1 MRERA
6 VGGKQR
12 SHPAAVAVMLAGAIL
27 VLVIMVL
34 I

>member
-1 MRERA
+1 MSGRPQ
-6 VGGKQR
+6 GTN
-12 SHPAAVAVMLAGAIL
+12 PAAVAIMLAGAIL